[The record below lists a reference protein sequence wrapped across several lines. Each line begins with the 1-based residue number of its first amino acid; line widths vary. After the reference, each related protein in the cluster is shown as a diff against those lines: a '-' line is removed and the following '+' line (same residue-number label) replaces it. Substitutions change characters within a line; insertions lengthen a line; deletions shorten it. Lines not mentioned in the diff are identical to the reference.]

1 MITKVHTARFNDFD
15 IDSIDGVSILS
26 TDPYKLPRRDVSMSQ
41 LARTNFSRTNSAYYV
56 ERIITVKI
64 AIRQNT
70 RALTEQTIDT
80 LMARLQGVNKTLVV
94 DQSGGERLYYATLA
108 DAPVQEEAG
117 SYVEMELIF
126 TCTDRF
132 GYATSSQTLLT
143 IPTTTSSSRSDY
155 FTVAGSA
162 LTQTPIFTIT
172 FSAVS
177 GATSKTVIIGNSETG
192 QEISITRTWANT
204 DVITID
210 TSMLTP
216 SVKVNGTEV
225 DFDGAFP
232 VFEPGQ
238 RNWYYNDN
246 LLTRTFTGSITYTPR
261 YV

>member
-1 MITKVHTARFNDFD
+1 MIAKAHTARFNNFD
-15 IDSIDGVSILS
+15 IDSLNGVTILS
-26 TDPYKLPRRDVSMSQ
+26 TDPYKMPRRDISMTQ
-41 LARTNFSRTNSAYYV
+41 LARTNFSRTNSAFYV
-56 ERIITVKI
+56 ERVITVKV
-64 AIRQNT
+64 AIRQNS
-70 RALTEQTIDT
+70 RALTEQTIDS
-80 LMARLQGVNKTLVV
+80 LMAKLQGINKELIV

-108 DAPVQEEAG
+108 DAPVPEDIG
-117 SYVEMELIF
+117 SYIEMELVF

-132 GYATSSQTLLT
+132 GYATSSQTLFT

-155 FTVAGSA
+155 FDVGGSA

-172 FSAVS
+172 YTAVS

-192 QEISITRTWANT
+192 QEISITRTWANN
-204 DVITID
+204 DVIQID

-216 SVKVNGTEV
+216 SVKVNGTDV

-246 LLTRTFTGSITYTPR
+246 FLTRTFTGSIVYTPR